1 MHWLIPIFLTLV
13 PAVSSAEEILIPKTF
28 VNGEIAD
35 ATDFN
40 ANNNYL
46 IERIKESKTDI
57 DELLANARWNN
68 ADEKGAVV
76 KSVDCSANQSA
87 LIEAYH
93 AHAHEDHL
101 VFELTGSCKGA
112 YRFKEYVEDNG
123 EISVYQIQPKNQVVE
138 LYSDTSTNPSNR
150 AKIIPRKLVADREYF
165 LAGLVSSFGNGLYIT
180 NVDIEMGTHDSWGVL
195 FSRNSNG
202 ALTDVS
208 IKGAAEPS
216 GEHDGVAIQNGA
228 SAYIGGSGT
237 DSVIEGV
244 DRGIMIRNEGFATV
258 YGTLKIKAADIG
270 VSTFSSGTF
279 RLALSGDGKI
289 TAPTAINVNYGGLGY
304 VDNHDNDVSIGGDIS
319 VAEASLSIRGGTI
332 LGAETEIQVFSG
344 FFEYQNENST
354 IEANRLSCYG
364 LSNVNVSGLSLTN
377 NGGNGCVDN
386 EGWNSLIE
394 SAFPSSSS
402 SSMQKDTMA
411 RQDRDTKS
419 AELPK
424 RFTTPPAGRVDG
436 ELPW

>member
-46 IERIKESKTDI
+46 IERIKETKTDI

-216 GEHDGVAIQNGA
+216 GGHDGVAIQNGA
-228 SAYIGGSGT
+228 SAYIGGSGA

-258 YGTLKIKAADIG
+258 YGTLKIKANIG
-270 VSTFSSGTF
+270 IKTFSSGTF
-279 RLALSGDGKI
+279 RLSLSGDGKI
-289 TAPTAINVNYGGLGY
+289 TAPIAIDLNLGGLAYIDNSDAGVSIDGDINLISSTLGIGGNTVLSDSTSIS
-304 VDNHDNDVSIGGDIS
+304 VDNGNLNIWSGVSG
-319 VAEASLSIRGGTI
+319 
-332 LGAETEIQVFSG
+332 
-344 FFEYQNENST
+344 
-354 IEANRLSCYG
+354 IEADRLVCQGVSV
-364 LSNVNVSGLSLTN
+364 VNITTLSLAN
-377 NGGNGCVDN
+377 NGGNKCLDN
-386 EGWNSLIE
+386 SSWMTLIE
-394 SAFPSSSS
+394 SVFPSSSS
-402 SSMQKDTMA
+402 SSMQKSEMA
-411 RQDRDTKS
+411 RKNSNTSSNDF
-419 AELPK
+419 PK
-424 RFTTPPAGRVDG
+424 RLTTPSTERIDG

>member
-1 MHWLIPIFLTLV
+1 MYWILAAFLVLSPV
-13 PAVSSAEEILIPKTF
+13 ILSAEEILIPKTF

-35 ATDFN
+35 AKDFN

-46 IERIKESKTDI
+46 IEEIKETKANI
-57 DELLANARWNN
+57 AELLANARWNN

-76 KSVDCSANQSA
+76 KRVDCSENQSA

-123 EISVYQIQPKNQVVE
+123 EVTVGQIQPKNQVVE
-138 LYSDTSTNPSNR
+138 LYSDTTTSPTNR

-216 GEHDGVAIQNGA
+216 GGHDGVAIQNGA
-228 SAYIGGSGT
+228 SAYIGGSGA
-237 DSVIEGV
+237 DAVIEGV

-258 YGTLKIKAADIG
+258 YGTLKIKGNVGIR
-270 VSTFSSGTF
+270 TFSSGTF

-289 TAPTAINVNYGGLGY
+289 TAPSAISMQLGGLAY
-304 VDNHDNDVSIGGDIS
+304 VDNSNGDVSIDGDIDVS
-319 VAEASLSIRGGTI
+319 SSSLSIGGNTI
-332 LGAETEIQVFSG
+332 LSDTTSITVDNGTLDIWSEVSGIEVGRLECHGASV
-344 FFEYQNENST
+344 
-354 IEANRLSCYG
+354 ANIT
-364 LSNVNVSGLSLTN
+364 GLSLAN
-377 NGGNGCVDN
+377 NGGNKCLDN
-386 EGWNSLIE
+386 SSWTTLIE
-394 SAFPSSSS
+394 SVFPSSSS
-402 SSMQKDTMA
+402 SSMQKSMTA
-411 RQDRDTKS
+411 RKNSNANST
-419 AELPK
+419 ELPK
-424 RFTTPPAGRVDG
+424 RVTTPSTEQFDG
-436 ELPW
+436 QLPW